1 MQKKAKVFVCMHNNA
16 HAYTSMHKETKMCK
30 MMQFFFYCS
39 SLPTLQCILQMAP
52 TETEARTRSRARDS
66 REKSSRR
73 RDRGRDR
80 PGYRDRSRDRSS
92 REESSRRRDMGRD
105 RPGKLATFYVVVG

>member
-1 MQKKAKVFVCMHNNA
+1 MHMLTQVCTRKQKCAKG
-16 HAYTSMHKETKMCK
+16 CK
-30 MMQFFFYCS
+30 KKVYCS